1 MHKYLI
7 PIVKFLLRR
16 VWFLFLTAIA
26 FVVMVLICQLI
37 IYCTYIILICAINV
51 TSFIW
56 ILVSGM
62 L

>member
-1 MHKYLI
+1 MRKYLI

-16 VWFLFLTAIA
+16 VWFLFLTGIA

-37 IYCTYIILICAINV
+37 IYCTYIILICAIKV

-56 ILVSGM
+56 IFVSGM